1 MARCFWSAIGI
12 LTLLGYT
19 LGVTIITTKST
30 KTKKK
35 GPAAFLHMVSS
46 LCEACPSLQQ
56 NQGSTGWDDSMA
68 AALISPDGGQA
79 HAPRG
84 QRMDE
89 DAWPGVK
96 IGEMW

>member
-1 MARCFWSAIGI
+1 MRSREGAKPGNHDCRPQA
-12 LTLLGYT
+12 
-19 LGVTIITTKST
+19 
-30 KTKKK
+30 
-35 GPAAFLHMVSS
+35 
-46 LCEACPSLQQ
+46 
-56 NQGSTGWDDSMA
+56 GSGFDFCDDSMA

-96 IGEMW
+96 TGAVR